1 MPSRR
6 SLVCVN
12 FTVFKFRFRSGRKIF
27 EDSAVIMLGFTVNE
41 ILTDNLPSG
50 AERPAI
56 ETAREI
62 VTYGQLCQQVS
73 NFAAELA
80 ELGVRRGDRV
90 GIHLAKSIEEI
101 VATFAVARLGA
112 VFVNINHLYTLQQV
126 NHILEDAGVSV
137 LATDRRRAKLLA
149 EAGFDQGLD
158 GVLVTQKAGQR
169 AGDAAAPDS
178 GSAPTPLPACSAV
191 DQDLAALM
199 YTSGSTGRPKGVM
212 LTHANVVAGA
222 RSTARYLRNS
232 RDDRVLSFPPLSFD
246 YGLNQVMS
254 MFLVGGTVI
263 LQGVMMPAE
272 IVKTVVEKRVTGL
285 PLVAPAWVQ
294 LVGYL
299 EETDQDLP
307 SLRYVTNTGG
317 KIPMGILEAMGRR
330 FAQADK
336 FLMYGLTE
344 GFRCTYLD
352 PERFYQKMGAIGRAI
367 PNVETF
373 VVDPVR
379 GLCGPG
385 ETGELIQRG
394 ALNSPGY
401 WRNQEATDEKFKVNP
416 HLVALIGEEKVLHSG
431 DLVRMDEDGDLWFVS
446 RLDSMIKSSGYR
458 ISPTEIE
465 EIIFASNLLDD
476 VVAFGVEDET
486 LGQKIE
492 VAVSFREGCS
502 ADEAALQTHCRA
514 QMPTFMVPSRVHV
527 WAGPMPRT
535 SSGKIDRPKVLD
547 ALKP

>member
-1 MPSRR
+1 
-6 SLVCVN
+6 
-12 FTVFKFRFRSGRKIF
+12 
-27 EDSAVIMLGFTVNE
+27 MLGFTVSE

-56 ETAREI
+56 KTARET
-62 VTYGQLCQQVS
+62 VTYDQLCQQVS
-73 NFAAELA
+73 IFAAELSK
-80 ELGVRRGDRV
+80 LGVRRDDRV
-90 GIHLAKSIEEI
+90 GIHLAKSIDEI

-112 VFVNINHLYTLQQV
+112 VFVNINHQYTLQQV
-126 NHILEDAGVSV
+126 HHILGDAGVSV
-137 LATDRRRAKLLA
+137 LVTDQRRAKLLA
-149 EAGFDQGLD
+149 KAGFDQCLD
-158 GVLVTQKAGQR
+158 GVLVPRKPHQGVEGR
-169 AGDAAAPDS
+169 ALPDTA
-178 GSAPTPLPACSAV
+178 SAPTAFPACPAV

-199 YTSGSTGRPKGVM
+199 YTSGSTGHPKGVM
-212 LTHANVVAGA
+212 LTHANIVTGA

-246 YGLNQVMS
+246 YGLNQVMT
-254 MFLVGGTVI
+254 MFLVGGTVV
-263 LQGVMMPAE
+263 LQGVMMPTE

-294 LVGYL
+294 LVTHL

-317 KIPMGILEAMGRR
+317 KIPVRILEAMGRR
-330 FAQADK
+330 FAHADK
-336 FLMYGLTE
+336 YLMYGLTE

-352 PERFYQKMGAIGRAI
+352 PGKFYQKMGSIGRSI

-373 VVDPVR
+373 VVDPLK
-379 GLCGPG
+379 GICGPG

-394 ALNSPGY
+394 TLNSPGY

-416 HLVALIGEEKVLHSG
+416 HLVSLIGEEKVLHSG

-446 RLDSMIKSSGYR
+446 RLDSMIKSSGHR

-465 EIIFASNLLDD
+465 EILFASGLVSD
-476 VVAFGVEDET
+476 VVAFGVEDEA

-492 VAVSFREGCS
+492 AAITFRDECG
-502 ADEAALQTHCRA
+502 ANEAALQTHCRA
-514 QMPTFMVPSRVHV
+514 QMPTFMVPNRIHV

-535 SSGKIDRPKVLD
+535 SSGKIDRPKVIG
-547 ALKP
+547 ALKS